1 MRRLGAPQASVVDS
15 TRDWEWAWHRSLQSG
30 AGALPQLNVL
40 ILEDD
45 LPTCNALRK
54 LLRHEG
60 FDVRCGHSSVDGLV
74 LIAQQWPDVV
84 LLDLML
90 ADGDATPLIDVIRAQ
105 GKPTKIAVLSGSVDL
120 AEASPERL
128 RRVDQVFAKPVVA
141 DRLLAWFAAARTD
154 DRA

>member
-1 MRRLGAPQASVVDS
+1 M
-15 TRDWEWAWHRSLQSG
+15 SG
-30 AGALPQLNVL
+30 ARAVLQLNVL

-45 LPTCNALRK
+45 LPTCNALGK

-60 FDVRCGHSSVDGLV
+60 FDVRCGHSAVDGLEMM
-74 LIAQQWPDVV
+74 AKRWPDVV
-84 LLDLML
+84 LLDLLL

-120 AEASPERL
+120 AERSPEQR

-141 DRLLAWFAAARTD
+141 DRLLAWFGAIRLV